1 MAENETP
8 EGPQAGGSDA
18 EAQQEAPF
26 TILLQYLKD
35 LSFENPNAPQ
45 VFAGDKQ
52 QPQLDVN
59 VDVTVQ
65 QIHERDFEVSLHL
78 NANAKNGEDTVYQT
92 ELVYS
97 GIVRIGELPQEILQ
111 ALLFVEIPRFLFP
124 YARNIIS
131 TSIQEGGFPAVM
143 LAPIDFMAMFRQRV
157 AAAQAQQE
165 NQEEAAPAEA

>member
-1 MAENETP
+1 MSENELP
-8 EGPQAGGSDA
+8 EGPQAGGD
-18 EAQQEAPF
+18 EGQAQQEAPF

-45 VFAGDKQ
+45 VFAGEKQ

-78 NANAKNGEDTVYQT
+78 NANAKNGEDLVYQT

-97 GIVRIGELPQEILQ
+97 GIVRIGEIPQEILQ

-165 NQEEAAPAEA
+165 DQGEAAPAEA